1 MMYPIAGA
9 LCQTCPQCEHRTTTT
24 KLIRT
29 ELNLL
34 DGEHLREILAWLEQT
49 IRWYQSSDGGRVKEL
64 DRFCLSGDGMR
75 LQVNEDFVASIQA
88 SVSQACLIACSQK
101 HLE

>member
-1 MMYPIAGA
+1 MYPIAGA

-49 IRWYQSSDGGRVKEL
+49 IRW
-64 DRFCLSGDGMR
+64 
-75 LQVNEDFVASIQA
+75 
-88 SVSQACLIACSQK
+88 
-101 HLE
+101 